1 MLSEK
6 TSMWNKY
13 GKILQG
19 KKNSWKQWCR
29 KQSAAR
35 LIDVGKIVENNKKK
49 IDRKWYLYWKQGEM
63 KEKKSI
69 VIFQVHP
76 LIIFAVAQWLKI
88 FFEGAIQKWYFC
100 KAIQTEI
107 STIETEFHISCDN
120 YLPLCWLELIFNSNV
135 PIEFR
140 DLTCHLGCSQIL
152 HNFWSVLP
160 VGSFLQLSVGNF
172 QWN

>member
-1 MLSEK
+1 MTESDIYIGNKEK
-6 TSMWNKY
+6 W
-13 GKILQG
+13 
-19 KKNSWKQWCR
+19 KK
-29 KQSAAR
+29 
-35 LIDVGKIVENNKKK
+35 
-49 IDRKWYLYWKQGEM
+49 
-63 KEKKSI
+63 KKSI

-172 QWN
+172 QWNYGRLWYWSIFWQLHSAAWYKSPKLKYLSIEIST